1 MKNRKVSLGVLA
13 LVTASLV
20 MTAAAGPVL
29 AEETTN
35 PVVVNVSDGGSKTVS
50 TGTVNVEGEEGK
62 NATAVDVTAHS
73 NSQAAVT
80 IDGDVNL
87 SGTGEESDDENAITD
102 IVAITEDAYT
112 NASASVEVSGDV
124 NVTTSGDTAFAGGIQ
139 EMSWGSGTDL
149 SVTVEGNITAVS
161 EDSRARGMT
170 LSICDK
176 DTTGVVEVGGD
187 VTAEGKL
194 WSLGFQAD
202 TLNGG
207 EAQVVV
213 EGNVKAVSSEDQGI
227 GILTQNPDG
236 VIHVQVQGDVYGST
250 TGLILGSYGE
260 ATTDVLIE
268 GTLSGGTE
276 PVRLAG
282 IGGLAGDMTLTAWKI
297 IPNQEQCIV
306 GYNADEEFMTPE
318 QIEECKNAA
327 AALESNILYIIKLSQ
342 PTEGGTVSLTGT
354 TASHGFDAA
363 KEGDTVTLQAALLNG
378 YKVAGAY
385 NAGTALTMQDAAGN
399 YYIVVPKGGGVDL
412 SLVLEK
418 IEEGT
423 TPAPAP
429 LTPVPVTP
437 AEAATAAAPQ
447 KNLIDEY
454 AFTAAGS
461 DAKISFYDDKTV
473 AITLPDS
480 TEIWGTFAFVDGK
493 LTFNGI
499 QLDVT
504 VNEDGSYHCVYTTA
518 AGEEV
523 AFDLSAE
530 FVEQLRKACER

>member
-13 LVTASLV
+13 LITASLV
-20 MTAAAGPVL
+20 MTVAAGPVL

-87 SGTGEESDDENAITD
+87 TGTGEESDDEYAITD

-124 NVTTSGDTAFAGGIQ
+124 TVTTSGDTAFAGGIQ
-139 EMSWGSGTDL
+139 EMSWGSGTDM
-149 SVTVEGNITAVS
+149 SVTVEGDLTAVS

-170 LSICDK
+170 VSICDS

-194 WSLGFQAD
+194 WTIGIQAD

-207 EAQVVV
+207 EANVVV
-213 EGNVKAVSSEDQGI
+213 EGNVNAVSSEDEGI

-250 TGLILGSYGE
+250 TGLVLGNYGE
-260 ATTDVLIE
+260 AVTDVLIE
-268 GTLSGGTE
+268 GTLSGGSE
-276 PVRLAG
+276 PIHLAG
-282 IGGLAGDMTLTAWKI
+282 IADLAEDMTVTAWKI
-297 IPNQEQCIV
+297 VPNQDQCIV

-342 PTEGGTVSLTGT
+342 PGEGGTVSLTGT
-354 TASHGFDAA
+354 TASHGFDTA
-363 KEGDTVTLQAALLNG
+363 KEGETVTLQAALLNG

-385 NAGTALTMQDAAGN
+385 NGGTALTMQDAAGN

-412 SLVLEK
+412 SVVLEK

-480 TEIWGTFAFVDGK
+480 TEISGTFAFVDGK

-499 QLDVT
+499 QLEVT

-530 FVEQLRKACER
+530 FVELLRKACEG